1 MSHNIRAVSAGKSQT
16 LAIRA
21 VSAGKSQTL
30 ALLRSGEVLGWGG
43 AGSGRYSPGYVDI
56 CSTPKADGKPVYVG
70 SSLKLS
76 CVSAGYGV
84 SLGVST
90 QHELVVWGWNPL
102 GVGGDQAS
110 SEIPTPIDNITAPI
124 AVAAG
129 QSIFA
134 AIDQAGSLYTW
145 GLNVDQALG
154 RATEQM
160 NALPGVVQGAPAMQ
174 AVALGDNFMIS
185 LSREGEVF
193 SFGSNSAG
201 QLGLGHLN
209 TRGTAEQVQ
218 LNAAKDAASKDTA
231 TNLTATKPTATK
243 PTVSIKSIAVGAT
256 HVLALCREGKV
267 YAWGSNQFG
276 QLGHQQKRYDSQPT
290 LLEMPEKITAL
301 AAGTHFSLALTESGS
316 VYAWGWNGFGQLGTN
331 DKQPRSVPTKVPG
344 LAEVQAIAAG
354 EMHALAL
361 GKHALYGWG
370 SNDAGQL
377 GRAPQ
382 QQLIP
387 FPFWENG

>member
-1 MSHNIRAVSAGKSQT
+1 VSFNIRA
-16 LAIRA
+16 L
-21 VSAGKSQTL
+21 SAGKSQTL
-30 ALLRSGEVLGWGG
+30 ALLTSGEVLGWGG
-43 AGSGRYSPGYVDI
+43 AGSGRYSSDYVDI
-56 CSTPKADGKPVYVG
+56 CGAPKSDGKPVYVG
-70 SSLKLS
+70 SSLRLS

-90 QHELVVWGWNPL
+90 QQELVVWGWNPL
-102 GVGGDQAS
+102 GVGGDQES
-110 SEIPTPIDNITAPI
+110 TEIPTPINNITAPI

-134 AIDQAGSLYTW
+134 AIDQLGSLYTW

-160 NALPGVVQGAPAMQ
+160 NALPGAVQGVPAMQ
-174 AVALGDNFMIS
+174 AVAVGDNFMIA

-201 QLGLGHLN
+201 QLGLGHLR
-209 TRGTAEQVQ
+209 TVGTAERVP
-218 LNAAKDAASKDTA
+218 
-231 TNLTATKPTATK
+231 LTASRLVAPNSNASNPIATK
-243 PTVSIKSIAVGAT
+243 TTVSIKSIAVGAT
-256 HVLALCREGKV
+256 HVLALCSQGYV

-316 VYAWGWNGFGQLGTN
+316 VYAWGWNGVGQLGTN
-331 DKQPRSVPTKVPG
+331 DKQPRSVPTKVLG
-344 LAEVQAIAAG
+344 LTQIQAIAAG

-370 SNDAGQL
+370 SNDTGQL
-377 GRAPQ
+377 GRAAQ